1 MKAVLLAA
9 GLSSRLSGGVPKTL
23 LFLHDQTTVIGHTIS
38 QLDSL
43 GFSTTVVIGYKA
55 PFFLSTLSTSVT
67 FAYNPIYASTATLY
81 SLKVAVD
88 LLKEEGPLL
97 VAYADQI
104 TSIKTLRKLVEIPD
118 SVLVT
123 ALTPEYGAEYA
134 LQIQWDKDK
143 IVGIVPFKRF
153 RDWGPGYC
161 AFGGFA
167 FLSKN
172 VLNQVE
178 KLPPEVLARHD
189 LPMIL
194 EGCRPLLGVGR
205 LDCENINNPVNLIEV
220 QRKLIGRK

>member
-88 LLKEEGPLL
+88 LLQEEGPLL

-104 TSIKTLRKLVEIPD
+104 TNTETLKTLIRIPD

-123 ALTPEYGAEYA
+123 PLRPEYAAEYA
-134 LQIQWDKDK
+134 LEIQKDEIRK
-143 IVGIVPFKRF
+143 VVPFKKFPKRAEG
-153 RDWGPGYC
+153 RY

-172 VLNQVE
+172 TLNQI
-178 KLPPEVLARHD
+178 KTLPPEVLAHYD
-189 LPMIL
+189 VPMIF
-194 EGCRPLLGVGR
+194 EGCRPLR
-205 LDCENINNPVNLIEV
+205 AHCENINNPVNLIQA
-220 QRKLIGRK
+220 QRNLIRRK